1 MREVYPIG
9 DALWQ
14 DDPARIHRS
23 QVALSAVSLNFS
35 QRVPHIQQ
43 AAKMSDV
50 WPIENVWA
58 ILKQD
63 LGKVEVN
70 DVQKFKKGNQEIL
83 VSNLPRQRTARDL

>member
-1 MREVYPIG
+1 
-9 DALWQ
+9 
-14 DDPARIHRS
+14 
-23 QVALSAVSLNFS
+23 
-35 QRVPHIQQ
+35 
-43 AAKMSDV
+43 MSDV

-70 DVQKFKKGNQEIL
+70 DVQKIKKGNQEIL

>member
-1 MREVYPIG
+1 MYPRG

-23 QVALSAVSLNFS
+23 QVALGAVSLNFKY
-35 QRVPHIQQ
+35 RVPHIQQ

>member
-1 MREVYPIG
+1 
-9 DALWQ
+9 
-14 DDPARIHRS
+14 
-23 QVALSAVSLNFS
+23 
-35 QRVPHIQQ
+35 
-43 AAKMSDV
+43 MSDV

-83 VSNLPRQRTARDL
+83 VSNLPRQRTLQETSKLHTKENTGSS

>member
-1 MREVYPIG
+1 
-9 DALWQ
+9 
-14 DDPARIHRS
+14 
-23 QVALSAVSLNFS
+23 
-35 QRVPHIQQ
+35 
-43 AAKMSDV
+43 MSDV

-83 VSNLPRQRTARDL
+83 VSNLPRQRTLQETYKLYTKETTGSS